1 MKWETVFRLI
11 LAMIVG
17 GLIGFEREIGNR
29 PAGFRTHTLVCVGS
43 TLVMLTSQFIFEEY
57 SGIVNLDPARL
68 GAQVISGIGFLG
80 AGTILKLGPRVRG
93 LTTAASLW
101 VVACLGLAIG
111 AGYYWGAITATI
123 LVYITLI
130 LLKKVER
137 IFVRDISALEIDLQ
151 LRNKPGQIAKVTDV
165 MGRLNI
171 QIRDIR
177 IFHNEDED
185 EDIWMKIKFY
195 VRLPA
200 GMNRDILLAELKQ
213 IDGVI
218 IESEEG

>member
-57 SGIVNLDPARL
+57 YGIVNLDPARL

-130 LLKKVER
+130 LLKKVEG

>member
-130 LLKKVER
+130 LLKKVEG

>member
-1 MKWETVFRLI
+1 
-11 LAMIVG
+11 MIVG

-130 LLKKVER
+130 LLKKVEG

>member
-1 MKWETVFRLI
+1 
-11 LAMIVG
+11 
-17 GLIGFEREIGNR
+17 
-29 PAGFRTHTLVCVGS
+29 
-43 TLVMLTSQFIFEEY
+43 
-57 SGIVNLDPARL
+57 
-68 GAQVISGIGFLG
+68 
-80 AGTILKLGPRVRG
+80 
-93 LTTAASLW
+93 
-101 VVACLGLAIG
+101 
-111 AGYYWGAITATI
+111 
-123 LVYITLI
+123 
-130 LLKKVER
+130 
-137 IFVRDISALEIDLQ
+137 
-151 LRNKPGQIAKVTDV
+151 

-218 IESEEG
+218 IELEEG

>member
-1 MKWETVFRLI
+1 
-11 LAMIVG
+11 MIVG

>member
-137 IFVRDISALEIDLQ
+137 IFLRDISALEIDLQ